1 MWRNIRRYYSPWI
14 DVLTFGIMT
23 GVFLYAILSF
33 QSLPAE
39 IPTHFNL
46 AGEADG
52 WGIRG
57 CCLD

>member
-14 DVLTFGIMT
+14 DILTFGIMI
-23 GVFLYAILSF
+23 GAFLYAILSF

-39 IPTHFNL
+39 IPKYFNL

-52 WGIRG
+52 WGA
-57 CCLD
+57 